1 MKRFRLISLLLIAL
15 LAFVAT
21 SCGDDDDDDNDSGDD
36 DSTDDDDDLV
46 DDDDD
51 NDDDAVDDDDDND
64 TVLPPALLPGPGEL
78 GYNAAL
84 EDLARMYDRAFHAF
98 ITPGQ
103 GVNTEAVVPAAN
115 TADRKLME
123 DFITETD
130 GWDFEAYSGKAV
142 FDVITSYAKVAGLY
156 GGVGIAADAYRYG
169 IYRDRGYP
177 AAEAAIAREQLKT
190 SIEALHIVTAI
201 TGVPGVVARG
211 FTRID
216 IPGNAASTPLTP
228 LFDGY
233 GNPLPIEKD
242 NGTWRADNSGGDYPE
257 YIWEDSCSRDMFIGW
272 CTALAAVWEVIK
284 DDPEFS
290 QATKDTLQEDARL
303 IGMSFSTV
311 QASGFDLE
319 VMDAD
324 GRTTYHG
331 MLNENAIDRIYL
343 PWLPIDNGFNAVMAL
358 GCVSALAYAAEDEEL
373 NSYLNDVL
381 VADRKLHKIF
391 ERQMVGSDLWIQSNF
406 SGYNMEFQGAILA
419 SRYNANPAVQEA
431 VAIALEIHMYDHEIF
446 HLRQPREQQQ
456 SFYDFVYA
464 AGIAGSN
471 AWTPAHSEFD
481 EEAVL
486 NGTITLMSFP
496 VPPYW
501 DYAVENCDAAE
512 IEAGWCEMLDGTM
525 NRYFGPVGRNETVI
539 MQDPVPFAISVPS
552 NYTWRSC
559 PYRPNG
565 GGDGSLFLPGVDFRW
580 AYWLGRWSR

>member
-1 MKRFRLISLLLIAL
+1 MKRFWLTHLLLIAL

-21 SCGDDDDDDNDSGDD
+21 GCGDDDDDDNDSGDD
-36 DSTDDDDDLV
+36 DATDDDDDAV
-46 DDDDD
+46 DD
-51 NDDDAVDDDDDND
+51 DDDAVDDDDDND
-64 TVLPPALLPGPGEL
+64 TVLPPALLPGQGEL
-78 GYNAAL
+78 GYNKDL

-98 ITPGQ
+98 ITPGNGANA
-103 GVNTEAVVPAAN
+103 GVSVSAAN
-115 TADRKLME
+115 VADRKLME
-123 DFITETD
+123 DFITQSD
-130 GWDFEAYSGKAV
+130 GWDFETYSGTPV
-142 FDVITSYAKVAGLY
+142 FDVIDAYHNVVGLY

-177 AAEAAIAREQLKT
+177 AAEADIAREQLKT
-190 SIEALHIVTAI
+190 SIEGLHIATAI
-201 TGVPGVVARG
+201 TGVPGVIARG

-233 GNPLPIEKD
+233 GNPLPIEKN
-242 NGTWRADNSGGDYPE
+242 NGTWRDDNSGGDFPA

-272 CTALAAVWEVIK
+272 CTAFAAVWEVIK
-284 DDPEFS
+284 DDPAFD
-290 QATKDTLQEDARL
+290 QDMKDTLQEDARL

-331 MLNENAIDRIYL
+331 MMNENAIDRTYL
-343 PWLPIDNGFNAVMAL
+343 PWLPIDNGFNAMMSL
-358 GCVSALAYAAEDEEL
+358 GCASALAYAAEDAEL
-373 NSYLNDVL
+373 DAYVNDVL
-381 VADRKLHKIF
+381 IAERKLHRIF
-391 ERQMVGSDLWIQSNF
+391 ENQMVGSDLWIQSNF
-406 SGYNMEFQGAILA
+406 SGYNMVFQGALLT
-419 SRYNANPAVQEA
+419 SRYNSNPIVQQA
-431 VAIALEIHMYDHEIF
+431 VAVSLETHIYDHKLF

-456 SFYDFVYA
+456 TLYDYIYA

-481 EEAVL
+481 ETAIL

-501 DYAVENCDAAE
+501 DYAVENCDADE
-512 IEAGWCEMLDGTM
+512 IAAGWCEMLDGTM
-525 NRYFGPVGRNETVI
+525 NRYFGTIGRKGTEI

-565 GGDGSLFLPGVDFRW
+565 GGDGSNFLSGVDFRW